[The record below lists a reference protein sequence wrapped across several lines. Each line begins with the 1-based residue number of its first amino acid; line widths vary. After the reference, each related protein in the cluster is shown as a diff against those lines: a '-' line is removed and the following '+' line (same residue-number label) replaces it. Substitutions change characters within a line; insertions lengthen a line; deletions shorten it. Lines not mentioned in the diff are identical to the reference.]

1 MSTEPE
7 KELIEVLSGDQGIF
21 KNTLRL
27 SREQVA
33 GEPWN
38 LAEPEAAANQRQSE
52 AAAIP
57 ARAAHVTHAL
67 MEAWT
72 TCDGSGPLTAAE
84 ICEYENPVEAP
95 TVKHTASALREAKA
109 LGLVDGVPGLWFA
122 TGRAWELR
130 RELEARAFAEQGEGL

>member
-1 MSTEPE
+1 MSAEPE
-7 KELIEVLSGDQGIF
+7 KELLEVLSDGQGIF

-27 SREQVA
+27 SREQA
-33 GEPWN
+33 
-38 LAEPEAAANQRQSE
+38 E